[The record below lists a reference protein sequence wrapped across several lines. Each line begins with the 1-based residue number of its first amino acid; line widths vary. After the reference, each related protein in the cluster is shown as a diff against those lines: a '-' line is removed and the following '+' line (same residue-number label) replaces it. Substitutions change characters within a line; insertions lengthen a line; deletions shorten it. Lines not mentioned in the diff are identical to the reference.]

1 VRVRFPAAL
10 ALGLAAVLSSSAPA
24 GAGVEGAWLL
34 QEHGQH
40 WTSRVSRDELEF
52 RFSAATA
59 TVFEDAKVMLTF
71 DRFAGACE
79 TLYPSM
85 SIQLPRPS
93 PESVVMMGDVGFVRT
108 DEQPIRT
115 MKFNAWLHE
124 SDSVVYLEIT
134 RVLGNGALFGE
145 LRRGQVVRF
154 KLGTARQTYYV
165 SFSLDGFS
173 AATDRTLALC
183 RQNEAHMRRTLPP
196 RRPKPRGTEDRDY
209 FEEPDRTY

>member
-1 VRVRFPAAL
+1 VRVRLPAAL
-10 ALGLAAVLSSSAPA
+10 ALGLVAVLSAAPA
-24 GAGVEGAWLL
+24 GAEVEGAWLV
-34 QEHGQH
+34 QEHGKH

-93 PESVVMMGDVGFVRT
+93 PESVVMMDDVGYARA
-108 DEQPIRT
+108 DERPIRT
-115 MKFNAWLHE
+115 VKFNARLHE
-124 SDSVVYLEIT
+124 GDAVVYLEIT

-145 LRRGQVVRF
+145 LRRGRVLRF

-173 AATDRTLALC
+173 AATDRTLDLC
-183 RQNEAHMRRTLPP
+183 RQNEAHMRRTVPL
-196 RRPKPRGTEDRDY
+196 RQPKPRGAEDWDY
-209 FEEPDRTY
+209 FEEPDRSY